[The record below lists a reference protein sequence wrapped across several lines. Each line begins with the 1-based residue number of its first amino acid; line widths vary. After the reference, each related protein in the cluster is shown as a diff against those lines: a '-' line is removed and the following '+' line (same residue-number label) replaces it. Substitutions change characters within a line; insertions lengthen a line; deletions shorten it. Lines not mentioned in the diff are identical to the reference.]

1 MEGAAK
7 SKNQVGGLVVLSQ
20 ASKSFAFKM
29 EVERKQ
35 SFFENI
41 LECQGFPRQSFI
53 LLVSVI
59 PMDACHGTK
68 K

>member
-1 MEGAAK
+1 MK
-7 SKNQVGGLVVLSQ
+7 SKNPVGGLVVLSWT
-20 ASKSFAFKM
+20 SKLFAFKM
-29 EVERKQ
+29 EVEKTQ

-41 LECQGFPRQSFI
+41 LECQRIHWLSFI